1 VERRQQPIFGQTWR
15 GQLRRFFHVL
25 FAGIAVMVILAPPA
39 TTRNLRIYKGE
50 YYASSSSATLGM
62 MLMAATT
69 DLIRITS
76 RWN

>member
-1 VERRQQPIFGQTWR
+1 
-15 GQLRRFFHVL
+15 
-25 FAGIAVMVILAPPA
+25 MVILAPPA